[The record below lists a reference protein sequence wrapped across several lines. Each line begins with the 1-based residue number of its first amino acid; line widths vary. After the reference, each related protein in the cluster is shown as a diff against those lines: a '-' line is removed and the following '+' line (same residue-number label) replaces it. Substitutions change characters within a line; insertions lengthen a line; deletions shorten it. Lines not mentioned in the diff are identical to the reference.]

1 MAKSKRSLKQPSLM
15 SYARPAFGMGLG
27 LFGSLI
33 VYMLIAVIFFISGF
47 VLLKQ
52 EQKKPKDK
60 QNTSLIIL
68 AYVLMVI
75 GCAVG
80 LGFGAGELLGELGG

>member
-1 MAKSKRSLKQPSLM
+1 MAKSKSLKKPTLM
-15 SYARPAFGMGLG
+15 SFARPAFGMGLG

-52 EQKKPKDK
+52 EKKKPEDK